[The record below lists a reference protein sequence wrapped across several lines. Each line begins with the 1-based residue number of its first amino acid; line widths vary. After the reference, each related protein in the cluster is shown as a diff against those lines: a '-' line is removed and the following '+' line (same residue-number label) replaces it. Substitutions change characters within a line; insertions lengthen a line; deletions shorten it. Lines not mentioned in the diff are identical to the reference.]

1 MSLLLIRKYWN
12 ISGIA
17 TPPADIRNDSHGI
30 YKEKRSLAQQA
41 AYILTHPL
49 LNMFVIAVW
58 VIAIAL
64 VSFFAYEPLYSE
76 YVDGCVQHNSLQI
89 DAGQSDG
96 TMIFRNVRTVAE
108 NFAFTE
114 GDNRVAEGIDTLNL
128 EREFACRTDFD
139 ISLDER
145 TKQNQTFVELERRQQ
160 ETIELYTLLS
170 TCVNWAAIDTDK
182 SPQVLLDPLVSTPE
196 CSAPFAP
203 INVSD
208 DVLHDCA
215 SVQEC
220 IFSFDDD
227 ATTAVRSAS
236 HGAACV
242 GEFYLHAYLLS
253 WVFAIAMYILLNIA
267 RLYFM
272 RGVIGVWW
280 RRITIGRF
288 SYLQSC
294 TKDGNPIDPKPVML
308 EGKEWSKVVKE
319 RLKVALRK
327 FERNG
332 YFEIAYA
339 VALQLPWIIGL
350 SVLAPNLNF
359 EP

>member
-1 MSLLLIRKYWN
+1 
-12 ISGIA
+12 
-17 TPPADIRNDSHGI
+17 
-30 YKEKRSLAQQA
+30 
-41 AYILTHPL
+41 
-49 LNMFVIAVW
+49 MFIIAVW

-64 VSFFAYEPLYSE
+64 VGYFAYEPLYSA
-76 YVDGCVQHNSLQI
+76 YIDGCVDHNSIQI
-89 DAGQSDG
+89 DSGQSDG
-96 TMIFRNVRTVAE
+96 TMIFRNVRTISE

-128 EREFACRTDFD
+128 EREFACRNDFD

-145 TKQNQTFVELERRQQ
+145 SKQNQTFVELDRRQN
-160 ETIELYTLLS
+160 EVVNLFTLMNS
-170 TCVNWAAIDTDK
+170 CVNWAAIDTDK
-182 SPQVLLDPLVSTPE
+182 SPQVSLDPLATTPE
-196 CSAPFAP
+196 CLASFAP

-215 SVQEC
+215 AVDPC
-220 IFSFDDD
+220 IFTFDTA
-227 ATTAVRSAS
+227 ATTSVRAASHSAS
-236 HGAACV
+236 CV

-280 RRITIGRF
+280 RRITLGRF

-294 TKDGNPIDPKPVML
+294 TQSGRPIPPKEVML
-308 EGKEWSKVVKE
+308 EGQQWSKVVKAK
-319 RLKVALRK
+319 LKVALRK